1 MAGYRPT
8 DWHVLDL
15 DKDPTPG
22 DPVRVKSLAKSLHDF
37 ADDVQ
42 DALRLVKGM
51 ADEDAVLTMVGK
63 TAEVFRDE
71 FSGVPKNLKKLK
83 KSYDLAGDAL
93 AAYWPELERAQTLA
107 DKALVKGR
115 EAQADLSSAK
125 SKLSSADSWVTR
137 ANKEADKYKDDPG
150 SAGKDVPKPDEAKV
164 RAATRDAQS
173 AKDAHTSAQS
183 DVTSAQSALDAAK
196 KMAADARQM
205 REDAAGEA
213 KRKLDDASDAGIQ
226 NRKWYEEVG
235 DWFVDNWDTIV
246 TVCKVVVAVLGIIAL
261 IIGGPILGAIVLIA
275 ALIVLADTLNKY
287 MKGQASLWDVAF
299 AALDCIPG
307 MKGLTTLGG
316 LAKGLKGLRT
326 LNGLKA
332 GLKGMAAGVRG
343 LGKSARGAL
352 TDGAKGAYN
361 RLKNVVRSKGSDPV
375 DMATGAMFLPQTD
388 ISLPGVLPLAFTRRV
403 ASTYRTGWWFGSTW
417 ASTVDQRLEVDDDGI
432 VFVTED
438 GLLLAYPHPD
448 GPGVAVLPE
457 AGPRRPLTRED
468 DGTYRVVDPVQGHT
482 RHFACPVGGLA
493 LVTRI
498 TDRNENAITFDY
510 DELGAP
516 LAIRHTGGYHLK
528 FTTDEGRVSALTLA
542 GAADDGSDVTV
553 RTYGYTD
560 GVLTSVV
567 NGTGHALRFTCDERM
582 RVTSWTDSNDR
593 SYTYSYDD
601 QDRCTAES
609 GEAGHLAI
617 TLDHDGIDP
626 DWPGCHVTT
635 LTTAEGAVSR
645 FVVNTDCQVVAE
657 VDPLGG
663 VVRTAYDSHHHLVS
677 RTDELGHVTRFVNDA
692 YGRPVEITRPDG
704 RTVRAEYNELGLPVK
719 VVGTDGTVRHQTYDA
734 RGNRTAVIDPAGLT
748 THFTYDG
755 TGGPATVTDPTGSTT
770 TVLCDAA
777 GLPHEVRGPLG
788 AAAHCERDAFGRPTA
803 VADAT
808 GGTTRLAWTADGHL
822 IRRTA
827 PDGVEESWTYDG
839 EGNRTTHTDA
849 MGAVSR
855 YEYTHFDL
863 LAARTGPDGARY
875 EFAHDAGL
883 RLTQVT
889 SPQNLTWTYTYDA
902 AGRLIS
908 ETDFDDRG
916 LTYTHDAAGRLRS
929 RTNSVGQTTAYDRDV
944 LGQVVRKD
952 VDGQVT
958 TFAHDLTDQLT
969 QAAGPDNTLTL
980 LRDELGR
987 LRTET
992 VSGPGSGAVGER
1004 TLTYTYDDDLG
1015 RRTGRTTPSGARSTW
1030 VYDAAGRRTH
1040 LTSSGRSIEFGYDPA
1055 GRELTRQ
1062 TGDFTTLLNSFDTVG
1077 RLTAQS
1083 VTAADGRSVQERAY
1097 TYRADGH
1104 LLGVDDLLAGA
1115 RHFDLD
1121 ATGRVTAVR
1130 AANWTETYAYDE
1142 AGNQTEAAWPATHPG
1157 HEATG
1162 SRAYAGTRITRAG
1175 QVRYEHDALGRVTL
1189 RQKTRLSRKPD
1200 TWRYTWDAEDRL
1212 MSTLTPDGTLW
1223 RYTYDPM
1230 GRRTSKLR
1238 LAADGETVVERTD
1251 FTWDGTTLC
1260 EQTTVG
1266 QHLPN
1271 PVTLTWDHQGL
1282 HPIAQ
1287 TERISTAHAP
1297 QDEIDS
1303 RFFAIVTDL
1312 VGTPSELV
1320 SESGEVAWRARSTL
1334 WGHTAWS
1341 ARSTTYTPLR
1351 FPGQYFDPET
1361 ELHYNYF
1368 RHYDPETARYLSPDP
1383 LGLEPAPNPVA
1394 YVSTPHTRSDHLGLA
1409 PDYHE
1414 FFTVQDAENATRL
1427 RGDGTPWPAAEN
1439 RGHYGEGV
1447 YSWGSRAEADRYAE
1461 RLRSRG
1467 AEVEVMPFRVS
1478 ASDFENMKKIDLHEI
1493 GEDAATEFAEKHS
1506 RLWGDGAPHD
1516 YDYVRA
1522 PTGLGPENVFSKSV
1536 FHLLKF

>member
-15 DKDPTPG
+15 EKDPTPG
-22 DPVRVKSLAKSLHDF
+22 DPVRVKSLAKNLHDF

-63 TAEVFRDE
+63 TADVFRDE

-93 AAYWPELERAQTLA
+93 AAYWPQLERAQALA
-107 DKALVKGR
+107 DKALAQGR

-125 SKLSSADSWVTR
+125 SRLSSADSWVTR

-150 SAGKDVPKPDEAKV
+150 SAGKDVPKPDESKV

-173 AKDAHTSAQS
+173 AESAQTSAQS
-183 DVTSAQSALDAAK
+183 DVTSASNALDAAK
-196 KMAADARQM
+196 KMAADARKM

-213 KRKLDDASDAGIQ
+213 KRKLDEASDAGIQ

-235 DWFVDNWDTIV
+235 DWFTDNWDTIV
-246 TVCKVVVAVLGIIAL
+246 AVCKVVVAVLGIIAL

-275 ALIVLADTLNKY
+275 ALVVLADTLNKY

-316 LAKGLKGLRT
+316 LAKGLKGL
-326 LNGLKA
+326 NGLKA
-332 GLKGMAAGVRG
+332 GMKGMAAGLRG

-352 TDGAKGAYN
+352 ADGAKGAYN
-361 RLKNVVRSKGSDPV
+361 RLKSVVRSKGSDPV

-388 ISLPGVLPLAFTRRV
+388 LTLPGVLPLAFTRRV
-403 ASTYRTGWWFGSTW
+403 ASTYRTGWWFGPNW
-417 ASTVDQRLEVDDDGI
+417 ASTIDQRLEVDVDGI

-438 GLLLAYPHPD
+438 GLLLAYPHPT
-448 GPGVAVLPE
+448 GPDTPVLPE
-457 AGPRRPLTRED
+457 AGPRRPLTRGED
-468 DGTYRVVDPVQGHT
+468 GAYRLDDPLTGHT
-482 RHFACPVGGLA
+482 RHFAPPHDGIA
-493 LVTRI
+493 LLTRI
-498 TDRNENAITFDY
+498 ADRNGNAITFDY
-510 DELGAP
+510 DEHGAP
-516 LAIRHTGGYHLK
+516 LAVRHSGGYHLRL
-528 FTTDEGRVSALTLA
+528 TTDEGRVTSLVLA
-542 GAADDGSDVTV
+542 DAAEDGSDVTI

-560 GVLTSVV
+560 GTLTAVT
-567 NGTGHALRFTCDERM
+567 NATGHTLNFTCDERL
-582 RVTSWTDSNDR
+582 RITSWTDSNDR

-601 QDRCTAES
+601 RDRCVAEG
-609 GEAGHLAI
+609 GEAGHLTIA
-617 TLDHDGIDP
+617 LDYDGTDP
-626 DWPGCHVTT
+626 AWPECRVTT

-645 FVVNTDCQVVAE
+645 FVVNTECQVVAE

-663 VVRTAYDSHHHLVS
+663 IVRTAYDGHHHLVS
-677 RTDELGHVTRFVNDA
+677 RTDELGRVTRFASDA
-692 YGRPVEITRPDG
+692 YGRPTEMTRPDG

-719 VVGTDGTVRHQTYDA
+719 TVSTDGTVRRQTYDA
-734 RGNRTAVIDPAGLT
+734 RGNRTTVVDPAGLT

-755 TGGPATVTDPTGSTT
+755 TGGLASVTDPVGSTT
-770 TVLCDAA
+770 MVRCDSA
-777 GLPHEVRGPLG
+777 GLPLTVRNPLG
-788 AAAHCERDAFGRPTA
+788 AVISCARDAFGRPTA
-803 VADAT
+803 ITDAA
-808 GGTTRLAWTADGHL
+808 GATTRLEWTAEGHL
-822 IRRTA
+822 ARRTA
-827 PDGVEESWTYDG
+827 PDGSVESWSYDG
-839 EGNRTTHTDA
+839 EGNRTAHTDA
-849 MGAVSR
+849 AGAVSR

-863 LAARTGPDGARY
+863 LAARTGPDGVRH
-875 EFAHDAGL
+875 EFAHDSGL

-889 SPQNLTWTYTYDA
+889 TPQGLTWNYTYDP

-908 ETDFDDRG
+908 ETDFDDRA
-916 LTYTHDAAGRLRS
+916 LTYTHDKAGRLRS
-929 RTNSVGQTTAYDRDV
+929 RTNALGQTISYERDV
-944 LGQVVRKD
+944 LGQVIRKD
-952 VDGQVT
+952 VDGSVT
-958 TFAHDLTDQLT
+958 TFAYDLTDQLSH
-969 QAAGPDNTLTL
+969 AISPDTTLTL
-980 LRDELGR
+980 LRDEFGR

-992 VSGPGSGAVGER
+992 VGGR

-1030 VYDAAGRRTH
+1030 RYDEAGRRTH
-1040 LTSSGRSIEFGYDPA
+1040 LTSSGRTVEFGYDPA
-1055 GRELTRQ
+1055 GRELTRH
-1062 TGDFTTLLNSFDTVG
+1062 TGDFATLLHSFDDVG

-1104 LLGVDDLLAGA
+1104 LTGVDDRLAGA

-1121 ATGRVTAVR
+1121 AAGRVTAVH

-1142 AGNQTEAAWPATHPG
+1142 AGNQADAAWPATHPG

-1162 SRAYAGTRITRAG
+1162 PRAYAGTRITRAG

-1200 TWRYTWDAEDRL
+1200 TWRYIWDAEDRL
-1212 MSTLTPDGTLW
+1212 TSAVTPDGTLW

-1238 LAADGETVVERTD
+1238 MAADGETVVERTD

-1260 EQTTVG
+1260 EQTTTG
-1266 QHLPN
+1266 PHLPN

-1282 HPIAQ
+1282 HPITQ
-1287 TERISTAHAP
+1287 TERISAAHAP
-1297 QDEIDS
+1297 QEEIDS

-1320 SESGEVAWRARSTL
+1320 DEAGEIAWRARSTL
-1334 WGHTAWS
+1334 WGRTAWS
-1341 ARSTTYTPLR
+1341 AGSKTYTPLR

-1394 YVSTPHTRSDHLGLA
+1394 YVSTPHTRSDSLGLA

-1427 RGDGTPWPAAEN
+1427 RGDGTPWPTAEN

-1447 YSWGSRAEADRYAE
+1447 YSWGSRAEADRYAD
-1461 RLRSRG
+1461 RLRGRG

-1493 GEDAATEFAEKHS
+1493 GEDAATEFANKHS

-1522 PTGLGPENVFSKSV
+1522 PTGLGPENIFSKSV